1 MSIVLFDNHERNHL
15 YPLSLT
21 SAVADLRLGIFTF
34 KERWEYITGG
44 KVYIK
49 TEDYLQPLYQQMP
62 AGLHTWIDA
71 SLLPGK
77 ALIESILSLQEGE
90 IIADET
96 GVIAC
101 CIHAEDVPALLN
113 NKSVSAAK
121 TATAKEVKRLKY
133 PWQIFQWNDE
143 LIRSDFELVKKKSAA
158 GLLPVHNQYI
168 AEENIII
175 EKNAAVQFTNIN
187 AAAGPVY
194 IGKNVQVM
202 EGACIRGPFAALDN
216 AVIKMGAKIYGATT
230 IGPACVVGGEIKNA
244 VFQSHSNKSHDGYV
258 GDAVI
263 ASWCNLGAGTSNS
276 NVKNTGSII
285 NVWHKPENNFIS
297 VAEKCG
303 CIIGAY
309 SRTAINTSI
318 NCGTVIGVCCNIF
331 SELMVTKYI
340 PHFTWGNRGLSK
352 YEFEKALKDIANWK
366 KMKKQEFSEAEAA
379 VLQYIFE
386 NEGDD

>member
-1 MSIVLFDNHERNHL
+1 MAIVLFDNNQRNHL
-15 YPLSLT
+15 HPLSLT
-21 SAVADLRLGIFTF
+21 SAIADIRLGIFTF
-34 KERWEYITGG
+34 KERWEYITKE
-44 KVYIK
+44 KVYVT
-49 TEDYLQPLYQQMP
+49 TEAYLQALYEEIP
-62 AGLHTWIDA
+62 ADLHIWIDA
-71 SLLPGK
+71 SLLPLK
-77 ALIESILSLQEGE
+77 EVIPNLLALKEGE

-96 GVIAC
+96 GVVAFSMQTDKALPFIKNNFL
-101 CIHAEDVPALLN
+101 PASKRIIVDN
-113 NKSVSAAK
+113 N
-121 TATAKEVKRLKY
+121 KRLKY

-143 LIRSDFELVKKKSAA
+143 VLRNDFELLKENMKLSS
-158 GLLPVHNQYI
+158 LPSHNQYI
-168 AEENIII
+168 SEENIII
-175 EKNAAVQFTNIN
+175 EESATVQFANIN

-194 IGKNVQVM
+194 IGKNVHVM
-202 EGACIRGPFAALDN
+202 EGSSIRGPFAANEN

-244 VFQSHSNKSHDGYV
+244 VFQNNSNKSHDGYI

-263 ASWCNLGAGTSNS
+263 AGWCNLGAGTSNS

-285 NVWHKPENNFIS
+285 NMWHKPENDFVP

-331 SELMVTKYI
+331 SEVMVTKYI

-352 YEFEKALKDIANWK
+352 YEFEKALKDIVNWK
-366 KMKKQEFSEAEAA
+366 KMKKQEFSAAEVA

-386 NEGDD
+386 HELDD